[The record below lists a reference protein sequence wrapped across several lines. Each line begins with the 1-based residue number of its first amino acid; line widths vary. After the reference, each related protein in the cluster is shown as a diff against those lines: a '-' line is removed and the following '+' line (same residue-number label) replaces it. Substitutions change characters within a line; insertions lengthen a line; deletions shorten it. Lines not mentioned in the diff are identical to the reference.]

1 MTTRFLTLVRHAEAG
16 AEHGSRI
23 RDCDRL
29 LTERG
34 RADAN
39 RLGARLGATE
49 FEPGSIWTSDAQ
61 RALATATAIAE
72 SLSLDPKLLDVRS
85 SLYLAHSSVL
95 CDMVQEAADG
105 VGHLAIVGHNPGLSE
120 VWDWLCDKNG
130 FGLPT
135 CGVARLELD
144 IRHWNQLDRGC
155 AQLIEFYR
163 PEPKEPSSDR

>member
-1 MTTRFLTLVRHAEAG
+1 MTTRLLTLVRHAEAG

-34 RADAN
+34 RADAK
-39 RLGARLGATE
+39 RLGARLAAME
-49 FEPGSIWTSDAQ
+49 FEPDSVWASDAQ
-61 RALATATAIAE
+61 RALATATILAK
-72 SLSLDPKLLDVRS
+72 SLALGPAVLDVRP

-95 CDMVQEAADG
+95 CDRVREASDG
-105 VGHLAIVGHNPGLSE
+105 VRHLAIVGHNPGLSE

-135 CGVARLELD
+135 CGVARLELE
-144 IRHWNQLDRGC
+144 IGHWHELERGC
-155 AQLIEFYR
+155 AQLIDFQC
-163 PEPKEPSSDR
+163 PEPEVASSGC